1 MRLLRVMS
9 CLATLVLVCAWFDT
23 PMVSS
28 ALAAPDH
35 SARSGPRSSSNTL
48 ATIQKNGTIRVGVA
62 VNAPWVLRDKN
73 DQWIGL
79 DVDLARQFAQD
90 MRWQIE
96 LVPTTWGTAI
106 DDLRAGR
113 FDVLAAGLSVTPQR
127 ALLLKYSRPYGD
139 FALGLVVNRQSLGKD
154 DLLTLETGAGKH
166 RIGVL
171 SGTVTAAT
179 AKEYLGNSELVEIN
193 DESKAIQDLRGGKLD
208 GLIAEQPLPDA
219 LAHAYSDQL
228 RTLDVSTYGK
238 TAHAFA
244 VRREDQDLLN
254 VVDAWLIYE
263 DAAGW
268 IQSREQ
274 FWIHS
279 AAWVEL
285 M

>member
-1 MRLLRVMS
+1 MRLLQVMG
-9 CLATLVLVCAWFDT
+9 CLASLVLVGALAHA
-23 PMVSS
+23 PMVSG
-28 ALAAPDH
+28 ARAMQAHTAEAPGDGLA
-35 SARSGPRSSSNTL
+35 S
-48 ATIQKNGTIRVGVA
+48 IQKHGVIRVGVA

-73 DQWIGL
+73 GQWIGL
-79 DVDLARQFAQD
+79 DIDLVRRFAQD

-96 LVPTTWGTAI
+96 LVPTTWATSI
-106 DDLRAGR
+106 DDLRSGH
-113 FDVLAAGLSVTPQR
+113 FDLLAAGLSVTPQR
-127 ALLLKYSRPYGD
+127 ALLLTYSRPYGD
-139 FALGLVVNRQSLGKD
+139 FALGLVVNRKSLGKD

-193 DESKAIQDLRGGKLD
+193 DESKAIQDLRSGALD

-228 RTLDVSTYGK
+228 HTLDVSTYGK

-244 VRREDQDLLN
+244 VRREDRDLLD
-254 VVDAWLIYE
+254 VVNAWLIYE